1 MLSEIFPVSAN
12 VFGDAAI
19 DAMGSAYEV
28 LAMSSINIEK
38 HQEFEAKLVNGSYF
52 LLSNNNLSRV
62 ALFDLGNRNV
72 DGQTKWPNYVVKKE
86 CF

>member
-1 MLSEIFPVSAN
+1 MNNFQVDTKLQVLSEIFPVSAN

-38 HQEFEAKLVNGSYF
+38 HQEFEAKLVNDAYVF
-52 LLSNNNLSRV
+52 LVHRV
-62 ALFDLGNRNV
+62 I
-72 DGQTKWPNYVVKKE
+72 
-86 CF
+86 